1 VVFADTMWLM
11 GRLFRRSKPT
21 GTAPVAG
28 CPGYLSP
35 YRAAVDQMG
44 SCFESLLW
52 TSPETQRLRFQAITT
67 SIDLSNAV
75 VLDAGCGRADLAAWM
90 ASQSIKWRR
99 YIGVDAIP
107 EMVAHGRNLSLAD
120 AEFHLVDFVTDE
132 GAFLCAGERPEVI
145 VFSGSLNTI
154 PPSVS
159 VRALQRAW
167 RSCTRALVFN
177 FLSAD
182 NAPRGLENPAGR
194 AQKLSP
200 SAVARWALRR
210 TRDFSLR
217 HDYLEGRDATIV
229 MLKSGDR
236 RAPGARGARG

>member
-1 VVFADTMWLM
+1 M

-21 GTAPVAG
+21 QPAPASG
-28 CPGYLSP
+28 CPGYLHP
-35 YRAAVDQMG
+35 YRVAVDQLG
-44 SCFESLLW
+44 PCFESLLW
-52 TSPETQRLRFQAITT
+52 TSPETQRLRFEAITT

-75 VLDAGCGRADLAAWM
+75 ILDAGCGRADLAVWM
-90 ASQSIKWRR
+90 ASQSINWRR

-107 EMVAHGRNLSLAD
+107 EMLAHARNLALPNS
-120 AEFHLVDFVTDE
+120 EFHQLDFVTDE
-132 GAFLCAGERPEVI
+132 HTFLCAGRRPEVI
-145 VFSGSLNTI
+145 IFSGSLNTI
-154 PPSVS
+154 PASVS
-159 VRALQRAW
+159 SRVLHRAW
-167 RSCTRALVFN
+167 RACTRALVFN

-182 NAPRGLENPAGR
+182 DAPRHVESPAGR

-217 HDYLEGRDATIV
+217 HDYLEGRDATVV

-236 RAPGARGARG
+236 RAPGARGARR